1 MSHEEKH
8 GASSEKTYAG
18 MTRRTLCLGAGG
30 AAVMLA
36 IGGVGAIPAQAVV
49 RPPGGQDEGD
59 FISKCIRC
67 NECAEVCPH
76 HIIRPAHLESGILNF
91 RAPTL
96 NFDNAYCDWCA
107 EDNGGVPLCVE
118 MCPTQALITP
128 EGATFENTILG
139 VAEINTT
146 TCLAYRLT
154 GCRDC
159 VDACPLEAISLDSEN
174 RPVVDTALCN
184 GCGACEAACVSLQA
198 GSVVSSTDERAIK
211 VRPVVKEA

>member
-1 MSHEEKH
+1 MSQESRVNLEVNLNTL
-8 GASSEKTYAG
+8 AENF
-18 MTRRTLCLGAGG
+18 MEIRRRVAPCRLMAVLKANAYGLG
-30 AAVMLA
+30 VLP
-36 IGGVGAIPAQAVV
+36 V
-49 RPPGGQDEGD
+49 
-59 FISKCIRC
+59 
-67 NECAEVCPH
+67 AEVVKS
-76 HIIRPAHLESGILNF
+76 AG
-91 RAPTL
+91 A
-96 NFDNAYCDWCA
+96 CA
-107 EDNGGVPLCVE
+107 
-118 MCPTQALITP
+118 
-128 EGATFENTILG
+128 FG